1 MAIARTLAHGGGVR
15 AMNGWLGLLAG
26 LVMLGLAGCEEA
38 ATPRVASGPAAMPA
52 PAIGMAA
59 EEVRGVESEGQPSA
73 QPRYLA
79 ERQFWVFELPEA
91 DIEKRWQAH
100 VALCRQDCEVL
111 NASIS
116 KSRQAPVSA
125 SLQLRVGRAS
135 AERLFAAMSGPE
147 VSERRVEREDKTLQV
162 VDVEARQKN
171 QAELRDRLR
180 RLLANYK
187 GGLKDVLETERELA
201 RVQGELDALAAQR
214 QVLANE
220 TEKVW
225 LSAEYRPEPSIT
237 ETGALQPLVEAWR
250 NMGRSFAESLAQAL
264 MFIVTALPWLFLVV
278 PVVWGGWKLIRRLF
292 SWRRAGKTAGQ

>member
-1 MAIARTLAHGGGVR
+1 
-15 AMNGWLGLLAG
+15 MNMKRWRSLLAG
-26 LVMLGLAGCEEA
+26 LVILGLAGCRDSGEA
-38 ATPRVASGPAAMPA
+38 TVATSAEAWRA
-52 PAIGMAA
+52 PALAPAMKMA
-59 EEVRGVESEGQPSA
+59 EGEGVRDGAGQPA
-73 QPRYLA
+73 GVRYLA
-79 ERQFWVFELPEA
+79 ERQYWVFELPEA
-91 DIEKRWQAH
+91 QIEKRWQAH

-125 SLQLRVGRAS
+125 SLQLRVARAS

-162 VDVEARQKN
+162 VDVEARLKN

-180 RLLANYK
+180 KLLASYK

-201 RVQGELDALAAQR
+201 RVQGDLDALAAQR

-220 TEKVW
+220 TEKV
-225 LSAEYRPEPSIT
+225 LLFAEYRPEASIA

-250 NMGRSFAESLAQAL
+250 NMGRGFAESLAQAL
-264 MFIVTALPWLFLVV
+264 MFIVTALPWLFLVL

-292 SWRRAGKTAGQ
+292 GWRRTAKGGGA

>member
-1 MAIARTLAHGGGVR
+1 
-15 AMNGWLGLLAG
+15 MNMKRCLGLLAG
-26 LVMLGLAGCEEA
+26 LVILGLAGCRDSGETA
-38 ATPRVASGPAAMPA
+38 VASAPDALREVMPA
-52 PAIGMAA
+52 PAMQVAEGAA
-59 EEVRGVESEGQPSA
+59 GDIAQPA

-79 ERQFWVFELPEA
+79 ERQYWVFELPEA
-91 DIEKRWQAH
+91 RIEQRWQAH

-180 RLLANYK
+180 KLLANYK

-201 RVQGELDALAAQR
+201 RVQGDLDALAAQR

-220 TEKVW
+220 TEKV
-225 LSAEYRPEPSIT
+225 LLNAEYRPEPSIV

-278 PVVWGGWKLIRRLF
+278 PVVWGGWKLVRRLF
-292 SWRRAGKTAGQ
+292 SWRRAGKTPGP